1 MNVRDIISAWTKN
14 CERIRRNQKE
24 KEKERD
30 GWVMDINRGREKL
43 KTGHCK
49 RINDNWHV
57 SSSTN

>member
-30 GWVMDINRGREKL
+30 IEIKRGREKL

-57 SSSTN
+57 SNSTN

>member
-1 MNVRDIISAWTKN
+1 MKELGEIRKRKSRRDIEIK
-14 CERIRRNQKE
+14 
-24 KEKERD
+24 
-30 GWVMDINRGREKL
+30 RGREKL